1 MEIAGAVRKRKSGLS
16 NEAVDFD
23 QTFADNDACHAH
35 PLFDMI
41 NRNSVQV
48 EHPAASNRKNLM
60 GRKLDMDLSVRCAM
74 FRNNG

>member
-48 EHPAASNRKNLM
+48 EHPAAAQIGSQYKAAAFAQQRAGLVNL
-60 GRKLDMDLSVRCAM
+60 
-74 FRNNG
+74 